1 MLFKSKPHIYLRF
14 YDKSIHY
21 LALDT
26 QHKVIV
32 DKGELVFDTPILI
45 EGRVE
50 NVPLVKTRLDALVKE
65 KKWKNAKSSIL
76 LPDDFVTIR
85 HEDIPVQLSPSEAKD
100 YVDLHVN
107 TSIRLPFDNP
117 KVDFE
122 IIERNEET
130 QRIVLVAYPSEEV
143 RQYWDT
149 LKEAGL
155 KPEAADFSALSVYRV
170 IKETQLLGGNPDDHH
185 LVLQWHPLDMSITV
199 FSNDVPHFNRHSRF
213 STLNHAWSLT
223 NEGQWVWT
231 GSDEELDHLT
241 TNQLDGL
248 ERFMDFYRFSV
259 LNGKGSIASV
269 ILTGSYPNMIDLE
282 GVLNERFDLP
292 IHVLVTPMN
301 LKSEDAS
308 LYGLSLKSSK
318 KTNKTPKLKH
328 KKVKVKQNET
338 LAEEGEV

>member
-14 YDKSIHY
+14 YDKSMHY

-26 QHKVIV
+26 QHKGIV
-32 DKGELVFDTPILI
+32 DKGELVFDTSILM
-45 EGRVE
+45 EGKVE
-50 NVPLVKTRLDALVKE
+50 NGPLVRTRLDALVKE

-107 TSIRLPFDNP
+107 SSIRLPFDNP

-122 IIERNEET
+122 ITERNEDT

-155 KPEAADFSALSVYRV
+155 KPHVADFSALSVYRV
-170 IKETQLLGGNPDDHH
+170 IKEIQLLEGNPDDHH

-199 FSNDVPHFNRHSRF
+199 FSNDIPQFNRHSRL
-213 STLNHAWSLT
+213 STLTHGWSLT
-223 NEGQWVWT
+223 QDGQWEWT
-231 GSDEELDHLT
+231 GSDEELDNMT
-241 TNQLDGL
+241 INQLDGL

-259 LNGKGSIASV
+259 LNGKGSITSV
-269 ILTGSYPNMIDLE
+269 SLTGSYPNLPDLE
-282 GVLNERFDLP
+282 SILNERFDLP
-292 IHVLVTPMN
+292 IHVLHAPMN
-301 LKSEDAS
+301 LESKDAS
-308 LYGLSLKSSK
+308 LYGLSLKTTK
-318 KTNKTPKLKH
+318 KNSKTPKLKT
-328 KKVKVKQNET
+328 KKMKDKQNER